1 MARTTRPTGLRQA
14 IAFLLMMLAW
24 AGANAQQEVEYK
36 MEVGGALGT
45 SFYLGDVNST
55 PFAQLSGMGTLL
67 LRRNFNPR
75 MAVKANLGVAHL
87 RGSSDDFFI
96 PDDPLNPSAEGGTP
110 VKVSFGRN
118 VVDMGAQFEMNFW
131 GYGYGGGYKDL
142 KRITPYAL
150 AGMGFTLAAGGAA
163 TAFGLCLPVGV
174 GVKYKV
180 KPRLNI
186 GLEWSMRFTTSDA
199 LDAGD
204 SESKRLIHPY
214 GIKSVGLKNKDC
226 YSFTMVYVSYDICPK
241 YRRCNND

>member
-1 MARTTRPTGLRQA
+1 MARTTQPARLRQA
-14 IAFLLMMLAW
+14 VAILLLMLAW
-24 AGANAQQEVEYK
+24 SRAGAQQEVEYK

-55 PFAQLSGMGTLL
+55 PFAQLCGMGTLL
-67 LRRNFNPR
+67 MRRNFNPR
-75 MAVKANLGVAHL
+75 MAIKANLGVAHL
-87 RGSSDDFFI
+87 RGSSDDLFL
-96 PDDPLNPSAEGGTP
+96 PDDPLKPSAAGGTP
-110 VKVSFGRN
+110 VSVSFGRN
-118 VVDMGAQFEMNFW
+118 VIDMGAQFEMNFW

-150 AGMGFTLAAGGAA
+150 AGMGFTLAPGGAE

-180 KPRLNI
+180 RPRLNI

-199 LDAGD
+199 LDVGD